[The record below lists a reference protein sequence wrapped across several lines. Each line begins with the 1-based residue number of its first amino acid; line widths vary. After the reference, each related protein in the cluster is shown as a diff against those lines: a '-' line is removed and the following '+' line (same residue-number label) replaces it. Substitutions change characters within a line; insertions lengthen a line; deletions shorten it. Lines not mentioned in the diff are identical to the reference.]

1 MSDQIIPLFQLQNDI
16 ELVLASG
23 SPRRQEFLRQWGL
36 PYRVVRPH
44 GVEPHP
50 VPGQDPVHY
59 TIEAACAKARAAL
72 QGLDGET
79 GKCPLVMAA
88 DTIVSIDGKILG
100 KPYNGDEALA
110 MLTLLTGRA
119 HSVTSA
125 VCLEY
130 LQKDQTGKTSVRE
143 ICFSDSASVHF
154 HAWPEHV
161 LAAYVA
167 THEPDDKAGA
177 YAIQGQGACLVER
190 IEGSWSTVVGLPL
203 TLLAQQLISLG
214 VMKPVQ
220 GSREIQEK

>member
-1 MSDQIIPLFQLQNDI
+1 MTDNAIPLFALQKGI

-44 GVEPHP
+44 GVEPQP
-50 VPGQDPVHY
+50 APGQDPAQY
-59 TIEAACAKARAAL
+59 TVEAARAKARAAL
-72 QGLDGET
+72 QGIGGEACRRT
-79 GKCPLVMAA
+79 LVVAA

-100 KPYNGDEALA
+100 KPHDGQEALA
-110 MLTLLTGRA
+110 MLTLLSGRA

-125 VCLEY
+125 VCLECPHE
-130 LQKDQTGKTSVRE
+130 DGTGNTAVRE
-143 ICFSDSASVHF
+143 ICFSDTASVHF

-177 YAIQGQGACLVER
+177 YAIQGQGAFLVER
-190 IEGSWSTVVGLPL
+190 VEGSWSTVVGLPL
-203 TLLAQQLISLG
+203 TPLAQQLLNLG
-214 VMKPVQ
+214 IVSPAPSRCGNQ
-220 GSREIQEK
+220 GK